1 MSETKSIHNFPWALK
16 ALAPDGSFEG
26 YGSVFNI
33 VDSQADV
40 VAPGA
45 FRRTLAEHRRAG
57 TMPAMLWQH
66 DAREPIGVW
75 ESIGEDATGLRV
87 RGRLV
92 LETRRG
98 GEAYALMKAG
108 AITGLSIGYV
118 AVESARD
125 ERRGVRTLLDVNLL
139 EVSPVTFPAQ
149 SAARISRIKGADDT
163 AAMWAAYRRVLA
175 ALRPDVR

>member
-1 MSETKSIHNFPWALK
+1 MTASKSVHDFPWALK
-16 ALAPDGSFEG
+16 ALTPDGGFEG

-33 VDSQADV
+33 VDSQADI

-45 FRRTLAEHRRAG
+45 FRRTLAEHRKAG

-66 DAREPIGVW
+66 DTREPIGVW
-75 ESIGEDATGLRV
+75 EHIGEDKTGLQV

-98 GEAYALMKAG
+98 AEALALMKAG

-125 ERRGVRTLLDVNLL
+125 ERRGIRTLLDVNLL

-149 SAARISRIKGADDT
+149 SAARIHHVKRGGDAER
-163 AAMWAAYRRVLA
+163 AEVWASYRRA
-175 ALRPDVR
+175 MRALRAG